1 MTTEPGVPGRVGGR
15 PSGAALLYRLAR
27 RLVSLILAIFFS
39 KVEASGLES
48 VPRDRP
54 ILFAANHP
62 NEMLDPF
69 LIGHFHEGRVN
80 FLAKSTLFG
89 FWPVGWLLRALGGIP
104 VYRQRDAAEQM
115 SRNQDSFREC
125 YDALEAGEAI
135 GIFPE
140 GTSHSQ
146 PSLLPLRTGAA
157 RIVLTAEAQH
167 RFELGVRLVPV
178 GLHYTH
184 AEEFRSGAVAVF
196 GPAIDPARYA
206 ETYGADPQRAVREL
220 TSELEAGLRA
230 ITVNFREKDEASLV
244 DQVRKLFRHELPQF
258 TPEQGPGGDYE
269 LTRAI
274 VDGYYRA
281 LEREPERISGLR
293 QRVEAYFG
301 ILRLSGLR
309 PGAADVKATGALRHL
324 ARVLPAG
331 LLGLPVALHGLFYN
345 WIPYRIP
352 RWYTEWADLEEVERA
367 TFKIG
372 VGAVSFGVA
381 YAVETA
387 AVAWFAGPWV
397 AAVFLATLPVTGLFS
412 LHYFEVA
419 SVFLKDVR
427 SFLVFL
433 TDLDLARRLR
443 TMRGELRAELSE
455 LAQAYLAGK

>member
-1 MTTEPGVPGRVGGR
+1 MSLP
-15 PSGAALLYRLAR
+15 YRLAR

-39 KVEASGLES
+39 RIEASGLEN
-48 VPRDRP
+48 VPGGRP

-89 FWPVGWLLRALGGIP
+89 FKPMGWLLRALGGIP

-115 SRNQDSFREC
+115 SRNEDSFREC

-146 PSLLPLRTGAA
+146 PSLMPLKTGAA
-157 RIVLTAEAQH
+157 RIVLTAEAARGFQ
-167 RFELGVRLVPV
+167 LGVRIVPV

-184 AEEFRSGAVAVF
+184 AEEFRSDAVAVF
-196 GPAIDPARYA
+196 GPAIEPARYA
-206 ETYGADPQRAVREL
+206 QTFATEPQRAVREL
-220 TSELEAGLRA
+220 TAELEAGLRA
-230 ITVNFREKDEASLV
+230 ITVNFRESDEAVLV
-244 DQVRKLFRHELPQF
+244 DQVRKIFRHELPQF
-258 TPEQGPGGDYE
+258 TPDQGPGGDYE

-281 LEREPERISGLR
+281 LEREPERISRLR
-293 QRVEAYFG
+293 QRVSAYFG

-309 PGAADVKATGALRHL
+309 PGAADVKPTGALRHL
-324 ARVLPAG
+324 ARVVPAG
-331 LLGLPVALHGLFYN
+331 VLGLPVALHGLFYN

-372 VGAVSFGVA
+372 VGAVSFSIA
-381 YAVETA
+381 YAAETA
-387 AVAWFAGPWV
+387 AVAWLAGPWV
-397 AAVFLATLPVTGLFS
+397 AAAFLATLPVTGLFA

-419 SVFLKDVR
+419 AVFLRDAR

-443 TMRGELRAELSE
+443 TMRGELRTELAD